1 MPRYNDPTMGETV
14 EADNTEEARELFEN
28 SNSEAPT
35 EAPTEVPK
43 IVIGE

>member
-1 MPRYNDPTMGETV
+1 MARYHNPTTGETV
-14 EADNTEEARELFEN
+14 EADNAAEARELFEN

-35 EAPTEVPK
+35 EAPI